1 MGWGGFATLIAGVI
15 FNEYLFYAC
24 LLILCAFIFFKILSF
39 GEIKRDLDLGLVMV
53 LVCSFAVGFALE
65 KSGTA
70 MLVAGWLIDAG
81 KTIGPVAA
89 LAALFMVTIML
100 TSLITNAAAV
110 AIVFPI
116 AMSMAS
122 QLGLSATPFFVA
134 IAFAASGDFM
144 TPIGYQTNLMIYGP
158 GGYVFRDFVRVGWM
172 FTILYVTVCVSF
184 ISWFY
189 NLA

>member
-1 MGWGGFATLIAGVI
+1 MIS
-15 FNEYLFYAC
+15 
-24 LLILCAFIFFKILSF
+24 LS
-39 GEIKRDLDLGLVMV
+39 EVKRDLDLSLLMI
-53 LVCSFAVGFALE
+53 LVCSFAVGLALE

-70 MLVAGWLIDAG
+70 TLVAGWLISAG
-81 KTIGPVAA
+81 KIFGNVAA
-89 LAALFMVTIML
+89 LAALFMVTIFL

-116 AMSMAS
+116 AMSMAQ
-122 QLGLSATPFFVA
+122 QLGLPATPFFVA

-158 GGYVFRDFVRVGWM
+158 GGYVFKDFVRVGWVL
-172 FTILYVTVCVSF
+172 TILYVTVCVGF